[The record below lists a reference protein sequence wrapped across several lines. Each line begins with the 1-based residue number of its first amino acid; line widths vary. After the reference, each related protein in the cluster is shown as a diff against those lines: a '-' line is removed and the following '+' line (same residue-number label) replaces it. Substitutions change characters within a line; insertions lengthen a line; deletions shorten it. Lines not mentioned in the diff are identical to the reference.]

1 MYPPT
6 WKRWLILAFGLLENL
21 VFSGSILGWSALN
34 YMLKAEG
41 IFSDVCTNVHSSNF
55 VTISPTVNSTS
66 SLYSNLNSND
76 LVNNYINYSIIPELP
91 DLPDHLA
98 NYTQRKQVSESL

>member
-41 IFSDVCTNVHSSNF
+41 IFSDLCTDVQTSNF
-55 VTISPTVNSTS
+55 VTISPTVNAT
-66 SLYSNLNSND
+66 SLYSHLNSNN

-91 DLPDHLA
+91 DLPNHLT
-98 NYTQRKQVSESL
+98 NYTERKQVSQSL